1 MNLKDY
7 LPTPD
12 APSKKEPLEL
22 WGMVATPFGPSGGV
36 IDLESLSRL
45 SRVLV
50 ERGCTSLVGLGV
62 IAEPASLNMGEK
74 IMAMEAIAGS
84 AQGVPVVASVM
95 ILGCAEA
102 LTEARQLTSALP
114 GKLSAIMVPV
124 SSSDPRQFR
133 DVLRAVHKAT
143 GLPVI
148 VQDLPR
154 ATGIRISVEDLADT
168 LSGLDFIQA
177 VKCESEPTFTRINFL
192 ASRTSSRLI
201 GGFGGIGL
209 IDDLRAGAVGMAAG
223 ISRPEVL
230 ASALDMW
237 RAGDELGA
245 ASLAGEI
252 AGLINFE
259 TQQGASIAIRKE
271 HWRRQGVIAHA
282 GVRPPTTAWSA
293 AFDPHSRF
301 YGFV

>member
-1 MNLKDY
+1 MNAKGN
-7 LPTPD
+7 PSTPRV
-12 APSKKEPLEL
+12 SGKQETLEL
-22 WGMVATPFGPSGGV
+22 WGMVATPFGPGGGV

-62 IAEPASLNMGEK
+62 IAEPASLTMREK
-74 IMAMEAIAGS
+74 VMAMEAIAGS
-84 AQGVPVVASVM
+84 AGGLPVVASVM
-95 ILGCAEA
+95 NPGWAEA
-102 LTEARQLTSALP
+102 LLEARQLTSALP

-124 SSSDPRQFR
+124 SSSDPREFR
-133 DVLRAVHKAT
+133 DSLRAVHKST

-192 ASRTSSRLI
+192 ESRISSRLI

-209 IDDLRAGAVGMAAG
+209 IDDLRSGAVGMAAG
-223 ISRPEVL
+223 ISKPEVL
-230 ASALDMW
+230 ASALQKW
-237 RAGDELGA
+237 RMGDELGA
-245 ASLAGEI
+245 AKTVGEI

-271 HWRRQGVIAHA
+271 HWRRQGVIEHA
-282 GVRPPTTAWSA
+282 AVRPPTTAWSA
-293 AFDPHSRF
+293 AFDAHSRF